1 MGMQQILLTS
11 SKITTESARILGN
24 NVVLAKSV
32 NRDYDSEFGVT
43 PKAGQSISVR
53 LPYRPHGRVGA
64 IIDPNAVQEVFVPL
78 TFGQPIGVDYTFSST
93 EMALS
98 IDDFSNRF
106 IKPAM
111 VRLANDID
119 LAGYNVLMNSVGTTI
134 GTPGTVMT
142 KDAAADA
149 VLLAAAKL
157 YEAGAPIDDGLMTE
171 INSPTFNALLAGS
184 SMRLFNPQGEIGDI
198 YRKGLQGTYGG
209 FEHFVSQ
216 NVGRHVNGTFT
227 GTPLVNGANQTGS
240 SLVTDGWGA
249 NSFLNV
255 GDAFTIAGVY
265 SVNPQ
270 TYVSTGNLMSFT
282 VTAASVTAGG
292 ASTLSISPA
301 IVTDGGYKNVTAAPA
316 DNAALTVVG
325 ASGVGYNQAIAFHRD
340 ALMMASVDLPVPV
353 GVERASY
360 MRDPESG
367 IGIRMVQQYDIR
379 TDAFVT
385 RFDVMIAWA
394 SLYPQL
400 AVRIITS

>member
-1 MGMQQILLTS
+1 
-11 SKITTESARILGN
+11 
-24 NVVLAKSV
+24 
-32 NRDYDSEFGVT
+32 
-43 PKAGQSISVR
+43 
-53 LPYRPHGRVGA
+53 
-64 IIDPNAVQEVFVPL
+64 
-78 TFGQPIGVDYTFSST
+78 
-93 EMALS
+93 
-98 IDDFSNRF
+98 
-106 IKPAM
+106 
-111 VRLANDID
+111 
-119 LAGYNVLMNSVGTTI
+119 
-134 GTPGTVMT
+134 
-142 KDAAADA
+142 
-149 VLLAAAKL
+149 
-157 YEAGAPIDDGLMTE
+157 
-171 INSPTFNALLAGS
+171 
-184 SMRLFNPQGEIGDI
+184 
-198 YRKGLQGTYGG
+198 
-209 FEHFVSQ
+209 VSQ